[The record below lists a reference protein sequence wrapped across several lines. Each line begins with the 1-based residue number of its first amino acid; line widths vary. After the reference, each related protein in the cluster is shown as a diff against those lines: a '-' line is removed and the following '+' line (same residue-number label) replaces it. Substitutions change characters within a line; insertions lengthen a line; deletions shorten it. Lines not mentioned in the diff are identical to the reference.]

1 MTVVQLLSYNENNKY
16 SLSKKNNFMA
26 VVETLA
32 KLFVLI
38 VIVKSLLLLLRPEKL
53 IKWVKGQY
61 IKNSL
66 IQAIIF
72 VLGIIIIFFGI
83 QGTPLENVLTL
94 LLGFS
99 FLVSAVLRRYPK
111 SLAIMADE
119 VIGDRW
125 LKILSIIGL
134 FVGVYLLYLLV

>member
-1 MTVVQLLSYNENNKY
+1 MS
-16 SLSKKNNFMA
+16 

-38 VIVKSLLLLLRPEKL
+38 VIVKSLLLLLLRPEEL
-53 IKWVKGQY
+53 IKLVKGQY
-61 IKNSL
+61 ITNRL
-66 IQAIIF
+66 IQAITF
-72 VLGIIIIFFGI
+72 VLGVIIIFFGI

-99 FLVSAVLRRYPK
+99 FLVSALLMRYPK
-111 SLAIMADE
+111 SLAIMVDE
-119 VIGDRW
+119 AIGDRR
-125 LKILSIIGL
+125 LKILSIISL

>member
-1 MTVVQLLSYNENNKY
+1 
-16 SLSKKNNFMA
+16 MA

-99 FLVSAVLRRYPK
+99 FLVSVVLRRYPK

>member
-99 FLVSAVLRRYPK
+99 FLVSVVLRRYPK